1 MHTHNTSV
9 REGESFL
16 RPVCGDPN
24 NEQAREAEGLT
35 IHRSQPWKIPTR
47 QGMPK
52 WRSVNL
58 EASAG
63 WVQRGTF

>member
-1 MHTHNTSV
+1 MHTHKTSV

-24 NEQAREAEGLT
+24 NEQARKPEGLT
-35 IHRSQPWKIPTR
+35 ISRSQPWKIPTR

-52 WRSVNL
+52 QRSVNS